1 MRIQLLVSPGDAA
14 LEAQAR
20 ALIAAALAAAGVDA
34 SGIDV
39 VRVTSDEEAIRH
51 RCLGSPTIRVEGFD
65 VEYAE
70 REPPERTAG
79 ARFYSTPAGWQ
90 RLPEQGM
97 ILFAINE
104 AKLRLAGR

>member
-1 MRIQLLVSPGDAA
+1 MRIQLFVSPGDAA

-20 ALIAAALAAAGVDA
+20 ALIDAALAAAGVADA
-34 SGIDV
+34 AIEV
-39 VRVTSDEEAIRH
+39 LRVASDDEAMRH

-79 ARFYSTPAGWQ
+79 ARYYSTPAGWQ

-104 AKLRLAGR
+104 ARLRLAGR